1 MPFLQDK
8 SEHVWANKPTNKP
21 LFKGPDIVGRMPDK
35 LDPKYL
41 GETRRNS
48 IYRKPV
54 GSGTTPPLL
63 SSASFPTGK
72 IDEATEGFRSPP
84 YV

>member
-1 MPFLQDK
+1 MILILEMPFLQDK

-54 GSGTTPPLL
+54 GR
-63 SSASFPTGK
+63 SATFPTGK